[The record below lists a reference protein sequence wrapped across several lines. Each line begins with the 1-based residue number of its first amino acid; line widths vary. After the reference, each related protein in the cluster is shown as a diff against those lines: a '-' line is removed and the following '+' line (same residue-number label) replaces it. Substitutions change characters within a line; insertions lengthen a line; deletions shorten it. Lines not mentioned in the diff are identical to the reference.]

1 MTSGHEDAWLSDCD
15 EKRRGR
21 KTAKID
27 AFRTGLG
34 TSMAL
39 FALTAHQTI
48 IYPSMHT

>member
-1 MTSGHEDAWLSDCD
+1 VTSGHEDARLSDCD
-15 EKRRGR
+15 R

-27 AFRTGLG
+27 AFRTGRG
-34 TSMAL
+34 TSLAL